1 MKKPL
6 IVIGGPTACGK
17 TGFSIRLAK
26 EIGGEVIS
34 ADSMQIYRYMD
45 IGTAKVTPEEA
56 DGVPHYLIDELNPDE
71 EYNVMLFQQKAK
83 AYMEEIWAKGKIP
96 ILVGGT
102 GFYINALLYDNDFTE
117 TENDTSYREECYRI
131 AKEEGPQVL
140 YERLRKI
147 DPAYAETIHANNVK
161 RVTRALEYHYLTGQR
176 FSEHNA
182 EQKERETPYN
192 AAVILLT
199 MEREALYA
207 RIEQRIDLMM
217 QQGLLAEVKGLL
229 DRGYSPKLVSMQ
241 GIGYK
246 EFVPYFNGDCTLDE
260 AVTQLKTNTR
270 RFAKRQLTWFR
281 RQIEGLW
288 IDMSK
293 TDGAG
298 ALAQTMTYLK
308 ERGVL
313 QTNNN
318 CVFYDLQLSGM
329 GNGINVCFYQCEKM
343 GESRLYQWSVLPHL
357 RHRRTADSSGTEAC
371 FGFDFAAVSGRLCD
385 CNRCGISHRADIGKA
400 FPCHMVG
407 LFPKAL

>member
-56 DGVPHYLIDELNPDE
+56 DGIPHYLIDELNPDE

-83 AYMEEIWAKGKIP
+83 AYMEEIWAKGRIP

-117 TENDTSYREECYRI
+117 TENDSSYREECYRI
-131 AKEEGPQVL
+131 AKEEGAEVL
-140 YERLRKI
+140 YARLQEI
-147 DPAYAETIHANNVK
+147 DPAYAKNIHANNVK
-161 RVTRALEYHYLTGQR
+161 RVTRALEYHYLTGQK

-182 EQKERETPYN
+182 EQKEKESPYN
-192 AAVILLT
+192 AAVLLLT
-199 MEREALYA
+199 MEREMLYA

-217 QQGLLAEVKGLL
+217 EQGLLAEVKGLL
-229 DRGYSPKLVSMQ
+229 EKGYSPDLVSMQ

-246 EFVPYFNGDCTLDE
+246 EFVPYFRGECTLEE
-260 AVTQLKTNTR
+260 AVVQLKTNTR
-270 RFAKRQLTWFR
+270 RFAKRQLTWFK
-281 RQIEGLW
+281 RQIDGLW
-288 IDMSK
+288 IDMSR
-293 TDGAG
+293 TDGAY
-298 ALAQTMTYLK
+298 AMAEAMAYFR

-313 QTNNN
+313 
-318 CVFYDLQLSGM
+318 
-329 GNGINVCFYQCEKM
+329 
-343 GESRLYQWSVLPHL
+343 
-357 RHRRTADSSGTEAC
+357 
-371 FGFDFAAVSGRLCD
+371 
-385 CNRCGISHRADIGKA
+385 
-400 FPCHMVG
+400 
-407 LFPKAL
+407 